1 VDFLSEL
8 SIVKSFMALSTSGKI
23 IVIGLHILGL
33 GIIILLAPLTDKAA
47 SKTRLLVKRVFI
59 TWKDY
64 SQNIIHRSNSA
75 NERQCY
81 PKPARIRW
89 SKATNSVKKDSINHD
104 TKNSRDEHLPS
115 SIHGENTVSKVRSTV
130 NHNREEP

>member
-33 GIIILLAPLTDKAA
+33 GIIILLAPLTDRAMYKVRMLIN
-47 SKTRLLVKRVFI
+47 KIIF

-64 SQNIIHRSNSA
+64 AQKAIYRPNNT
-75 NERQCY
+75 NKRQCY
-81 PKPARIRW
+81 PKPARICW

-115 SIHGENTVSKVRSTV
+115 SIHGENTVSTYYIP
-130 NHNREEP
+130 EGQ